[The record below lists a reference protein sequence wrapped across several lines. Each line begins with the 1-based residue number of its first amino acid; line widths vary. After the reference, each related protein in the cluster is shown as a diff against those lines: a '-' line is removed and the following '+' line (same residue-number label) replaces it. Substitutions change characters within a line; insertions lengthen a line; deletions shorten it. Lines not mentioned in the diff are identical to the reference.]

1 MARPEAVVA
10 QALRNTLLEFLV
22 GAPEEHDL
30 KKFVLDNADFERCP
44 LLQLAA

>member
-1 MARPEAVVA
+1 MARPEAVIA

-44 LLQLAA
+44 LLQLSA